1 MPHEQDQLPPIT
13 PYLAMRFLGVG
24 NAQAT
29 ALGSSSAVLEK
40 HGNPLLLIDCGPDTL
55 NRFRQTYGK
64 TEPVALFI
72 THSHFDHIG
81 GLENWFYRLMTGHH
95 ALQPRLYIPVK
106 LLPILQ
112 SRIADY
118 PNLLA
123 EGGANFWDA
132 FQLVPVSERFWLD
145 NLLFDVFPVRHHEHD
160 TAFGIALK
168 GHFLYT
174 GDTRPIPEVLIRY
187 ASRGELIFH
196 DCSVEDGPSHTG
208 LADIRRAY
216 RPEQWRRM
224 VFYHYGS
231 EADRLGI
238 EAEGLHTA
246 QAGSVYTLT
255 SNAGPTAI
263 RVEYP
268 AAQQQQR
275 IDLN

>member
-1 MPHEQDQLPPIT
+1 MLHEPDQLPPIT
-13 PYLAMRFLGVG
+13 PSLAMRFLGVG

-40 HGNPLLLIDCGPDTL
+40 CGNPLLLIDCGPDTL
-55 NRFRQTYGK
+55 NRFGQTYGK
-64 TEPVALFI
+64 PEPAALFI
-72 THSHFDHIG
+72 THTHFDHIG
-81 GLENWFYRLMTGHH
+81 GLESWFYRLMTGHLT
-95 ALQPRLYIPVK
+95 LQPRLYIPVK

-123 EGGANFWDA
+123 EGGSNFWDA
-132 FQLVPVSERFWLD
+132 FQLIPVSERFWLD

-174 GDTRPIPEVLIRY
+174 GDTRPIPEMLIRF

-196 DCSVEDGPSHTG
+196 DCSVDSSPSHTG

-224 VFYHYGS
+224 ILYHYGS
-231 EADRLGI
+231 ETDRLTI
-238 EAEGLHTA
+238 EAEGLLTA
-246 QAGSVYTLT
+246 QAGSVYNLT
-255 SNAGPTAI
+255 FNTDQTAI
-263 RVEYP
+263 SLEFP
-268 AAQQQQR
+268 ATQQQQR